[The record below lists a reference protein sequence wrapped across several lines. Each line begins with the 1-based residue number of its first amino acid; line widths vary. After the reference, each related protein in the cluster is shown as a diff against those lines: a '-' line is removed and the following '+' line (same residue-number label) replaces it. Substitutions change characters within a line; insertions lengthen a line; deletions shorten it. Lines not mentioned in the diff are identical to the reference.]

1 MLSSSHLRLALL
13 LGLDLGLHRFFID
26 RDLLV
31 QLLEAIVSL
40 LFLVLPEEALPIE
53 DNRVDVRFLGNGDVE
68 GLVPLVH
75 LDIHLNGSVEEA
87 GSH

>member
-1 MLSSSHLRLALL
+1 MRLALL
-13 LGLDLGLHRFFID
+13 LGLDLGLHRFLVD

-31 QLLEAIVSL
+31 KLLEAIVGLL
-40 LFLVLPEEALPIE
+40 LFVLPEEALSVE
-53 DNRVDVRFLGNGDVE
+53 DYRVDVRLLGNSDVE